1 MLEPA
6 SLVALW
12 FSYPLVKLLHEFGHA
27 FAVKRWGGEVHEIG
41 ILFLVFMP
49 IPYVDASAASVFPG
63 KHRRMVVGAAG
74 IAVELFLAAIA
85 TFVWV
90 SVEPGWTRHVAY
102 AVMLV
107 GGVSTLLFNGNP
119 LLRFDGYYVF
129 ADAVEIPNLASKA
142 NRYVASLAQRFV
154 LGMRRA
160 RVPETSPGE
169 APWLVGYAIA

>member
-1 MLEPA
+1 MAADGDPGLI
-6 SLVALW
+6 ALW
-12 FSYPLVKLLHEFGHA
+12 FSYPLVKGLHELGHA

-49 IPYVDASAASVFPG
+49 VPYVDASAASVFPG
-63 KHRRMVVGAAG
+63 KRRRMVVGAAG

-85 TFVWV
+85 IFVWV

-102 AVMLV
+102 SVMLV

-129 ADAVEIPNLASKA
+129 APCWSELTEPSRSTSRSRRR
-142 NRYVASLAQRFV
+142 NRR
-154 LGMRRA
+154 
-160 RVPETSPGE
+160 TSSS
-169 APWLVGYAIA
+169 